1 MSQQQDRNFDKL
13 AERFES
19 RVYDS
24 VKGRW
29 RLTLLKEDLQS
40 LHDKKT
46 PLRVWDAGCGLGQ
59 IGLWLAQAGHQ
70 LTLCDISA
78 KMLDEAKQRFADAGV
93 SAQFY
98 HQAAQEFE
106 SSEQFDL
113 VLCHAVLE
121 WLADPLPSL
130 IKIINA
136 VKPGGTLSL
145 LFYNRNAMVYSNVLR
160 GGWRLKPII
169 EDSYIGL
176 GNKLTPPNPQY
187 PYEVIETLEANGF
200 KVHQQT
206 GIRVFNDYLSH
217 TARDITDEDELF
229 TLERRYCRTP
239 GFRDMGRYIHL
250 VCRR

>member
-1 MSQQQDRNFDKL
+1 MSQQQDRNFDAL

-40 LHDKKT
+40 LHDNKT
-46 PLRVWDAGCGLGQ
+46 PLTVWDAGCGLGQ
-59 IGLWLAQAGHQ
+59 MGLWLAQAGHQ

-78 KMLDEAKQRFADAGV
+78 KMLDEAKQRFADAGI
-93 SAQFY
+93 AAEFH
-98 HQAAQEFE
+98 HQSAQEFE
-106 SSEQFDL
+106 PSGQFDL

-130 IKIINA
+130 IKIIDA

-187 PYEVIETLEANGF
+187 PYEVIETLQANGF
-200 KVHQQT
+200 EVTQQT

-217 TARDITDEDELF
+217 AARDISDEDELF

-250 VCRR
+250 LCQR

>member
-1 MSQQQDRNFDKL
+1 MVGGSTAITHQNHQ
-13 AERFES
+13 
-19 RVYDS
+19 
-24 VKGRW
+24 
-29 RLTLLKEDLQS
+29 
-40 LHDKKT
+40 
-46 PLRVWDAGCGLGQ
+46 CGQ
-59 IGLWLAQAGHQ
+59 TRRH
-70 LTLCDISA
+70 
-78 KMLDEAKQRFADAGV
+78 
-93 SAQFY
+93 
-98 HQAAQEFE
+98 
-106 SSEQFDL
+106 L
-113 VLCHAVLE
+113 VAV
-121 WLADPLPSL
+121 
-130 IKIINA
+130 I
-136 VKPGGTLSL
+136 
-145 LFYNRNAMVYSNVLR
+145 YNRNAMVYSNVLR

-250 VCRR
+250 VCQR